1 MMAEYIEAECIEQA
15 ILHITRYGDT
25 DIFPHLIELAFLS
38 EKKTEVVGTISTYD
52 VNNFK
57 PSHSV
62 EALAPKSRYGFRIAN
77 QLMFLDC
84 LMFTAAVIAIAED
97 LENIKGPVTSLGAFA
112 YRYEKKEAG
121 SIFLEGRTYRDWLGA
136 QSTYAESEEFDE
148 VIFTDIAD
156 FYQRIYFHRIE
167 NMLRSST
174 SKKPLVRLIE
184 GIIKKIRAK
193 QSYGIPVGG
202 TASRLIAEAILSDFD
217 HSMEAEEYH
226 FSRFVD
232 DIRIYVKNGESPYRA
247 LSLVAETLLS
257 EGLTLNAQKTKVLN
271 KEAYI
276 KLLEAEGDDTF
287 ESSEKEALDAL
298 ADLIYFEEEDDGVAP

>member
-1 MMAEYIEAECIEQA
+1 M
-15 ILHITRYGDT
+15 
-25 DIFPHLIELAFLS
+25 
-38 EKKTEVVGTISTYD
+38 
-52 VNNFK
+52 
-57 PSHSV
+57 
-62 EALAPKSRYGFRIAN
+62 
-77 QLMFLDC
+77 
-84 LMFTAAVIAIAED
+84 
-97 LENIKGPVTSLGAFA
+97 
-112 YRYEKKEAG
+112 
-121 SIFLEGRTYRDWLGA
+121 
-136 QSTYAESEEFDE
+136 
-148 VIFTDIAD
+148 
-156 FYQRIYFHRIE
+156 
-167 NMLRSST
+167 
-174 SKKPLVRLIE
+174 RLIE